1 MSADDA
7 AAALVDPSAYA
18 DGRLERACDT
28 LRNTSPVHRVDE
40 EAFLPF
46 YVLTKHH
53 DVQEVERN
61 PARFLAAPRYR
72 LRRKPDDLRGEPAR
86 SLVSMDPPDHTE
98 YRALTADWFHP
109 RKLDVFDESVRAL
122 ARAAVDRMAAH
133 DEPYDFVTEVSMQLP
148 LAVICSMLGIPE
160 SDRDLVLR
168 LTQLAFGSEDAEYQ
182 QLAQV
187 DGMESGMRFAQYF
200 AGVAQDRL
208 AHPTDDLSSVL
219 AHSQLHG
226 EPLPP
231 GDLLGYFG
239 ILATAGHDT
248 TSSTI
253 AGGLQAL
260 VEHPDELERL
270 RADPSLVPSAVEEM
284 IRWVSPVQNMA
295 RTATRDVTVRDQQV
309 EEGDQLILFYPSAN
323 RDEEVFEDPQ
333 RFDIGR
339 RPNPYIA
346 FGFGTHFCLGASL
359 ARLEC
364 RVMFGELLRRLPD
377 IRLGPDAALPRRAS
391 NFVSGLETMPVEFTP
406 AAREG

>member
-284 IRWVSPVQNMA
+284 IRWVSPVKSFM
-295 RTATRDVTVRDQQV
+295 RTAV
-309 EEGDQLILFYPSAN
+309 EDTELRGQPLTAGDAVLLLYASAN
-323 RDEEVFEDPQ
+323 RDEEVFADAH
-333 RFDIGR
+333 RFDVGR
-339 RPNPYIA
+339 DPNRHLA
-346 FGFGTHFCLGASL
+346 FGHGIHFCLGAQL
-359 ARLEC
+359 ARLET
-364 RVMFGELLRRLPD
+364 RAFFAELIPRLRDIEITGEPQLVKTLFVGGLKHLP
-377 IRLGPDAALPRRAS
+377 IRAHVDR
-391 NFVSGLETMPVEFTP
+391 
-406 AAREG
+406 